1 MLAAVYSDGD
11 AQHALISDGDALHWS
26 EGFTSRVLCRGV
38 IWNGRVRSPESFIAA
53 KIDASL
59 SDLAESLSGH
69 HRQGTM
75 HNRFNS
81 G

>member
-1 MLAAVYSDGD
+1 MSVGD
-11 AQHALISDGDALHWS
+11 VLYWS
-26 EGFTSRVLCRGV
+26 EGFKSRVLYRG
-38 IWNGRVRSPESFIAA
+38 IMWNERVRSLESFIAA

-59 SDLAESLSGH
+59 PDLAESLSDH
-69 HRQGTM
+69 HRQSAM

>member
-26 EGFTSRVLCRGV
+26 EGFTSRVLATGSSGTDACGA
-38 IWNGRVRSPESFIAA
+38 PESFIAA

-59 SDLAESLSGH
+59 SDLAEPLSGH
-69 HRQGTM
+69 HRQSAM